1 MIILDSKDRRPLYEQ
16 IEEKLSILIMKGV
29 LAEDEQLPSVRALAS
44 NLSINPNTVQRA
56 YNELESKGLIYSAVG
71 RGNFVSSAKVARELE
86 RQEVL
91 KQLGALVVR
100 AKNADMP
107 KEELTEFVN
116 SSYGEA
122 QESDRSKKC
131 R

>member
-122 QESDRSKKC
+122 QESDRS
-131 R
+131 